1 MKISYFKTMRR
12 VLLNSAEKGFFYP
25 KANVSGRMKTQKKTD
40 TLVEMEERRL
50 FEEPVYAG
58 ADLGGGGSSFLGDST
73 PCRPKGSP
81 FVLFWDIGTYIFGIS
96 DYFGITDPTNFLR
109 EPWALIYTDF
119 EGVDRAQK
127 RPF

>member
-1 MKISYFKTMRR
+1 MRR

-58 ADLGGGGSSFLGDST
+58 ADLGGGVLLFSGIRPPADPKGPLLYYFEISEPIFLGYRT
-73 PCRPKGSP
+73 
-81 FVLFWDIGTYIFGIS
+81 I
-96 DYFGITDPTNFLR
+96 LR
-109 EPWALIYTDF
+109 
-119 EGVDRAQK
+119 
-127 RPF
+127 